1 MKSYFSHRQTT
12 EKSGSVCAALH
23 RRMARQASLLTPVN
37 CSVHFVFAFKVDLT
51 LFGTLLLWSW
61 LKNWPDD
68 GSVQR
73 RSATESVYQ
82 RRPCRRATL
91 RRHLVGEELN
101 ENGRR
106 NSRRGIGRADKQTN
120 ERTNGECRSQA
131 YLRPSS
137 CVSLAACQGRL
148 ARGED
153 AQSQRGKIQ
162 SVDEEIREKK
172 TTTAAT
178 ATRSGRVATR
188 RRARFTY
195 QGGPRRIM
203 LNLLIKLL
211 LSNSLNGLLL
221 LGKFT
226 RRCVARD

>member
-1 MKSYFSHRQTT
+1 MELAEKLARRWQRAEAKRDRVGLSASTLSARDAQTPSRRRRTKRERTAEFAARNWTSRQTN
-12 EKSGSVCAALH
+12 K
-23 RRMARQASLLTPVN
+23 
-37 CSVHFVFAFKVDLT
+37 
-51 LFGTLLLWSW
+51 
-61 LKNWPDD
+61 
-68 GSVQR
+68 
-73 RSATESVYQ
+73 
-82 RRPCRRATL
+82 
-91 RRHLVGEELN
+91 
-101 ENGRR
+101 
-106 NSRRGIGRADKQTN
+106 
-120 ERTNGECRSQA
+120 RTNGECRSQA